1 MKTAWIPDL
10 IWLQEVPL
18 PMWSGWESRRTPN
31 GGGWAAGPDT
41 GEKLTKLLLKI

>member
-18 PMWSGWESRRTPN
+18 PMWSGWESRRTLTEV
-31 GGGWAAGPDT
+31 AGLPEPDT
-41 GEKLTKLLLKI
+41 GRS